1 MNTEMARTETTA
13 VSNGAHGAQ
22 GGQVVTMNP
31 ARMIELAFEKGA
43 VDQLDKL
50 LALQERWEANEARKA
65 FVRAMNEFNRN
76 KPDVF
81 KNKDVSYA
89 SKNSPNGK
97 TEYSH
102 ASLDH
107 ICEMLGESLSQVGIS
122 FRWRTENLDSG
133 WVRVTCLLTH
143 EQGHLEETTLQ
154 GPADQSGDK
163 NAIQA
168 IGSTTEYLR
177 RYTLLSATGVAVKGM
192 DDDGQGGDGEP
203 DPRVRAA
210 AQQRKD
216 TAPQPAQQQDPGL
229 ITQPQLDALAKAIEK
244 AGITPERFCK
254 SADIAN
260 LNDLAGSRFKGAMQH
275 LNNTASRGK
284 SQ

>member
-1 MNTEMARTETTA
+1 MNTDVARTETTGVA
-13 VSNGAHGAQ
+13 G
-22 GGQVVTMNP
+22 GGQGNRGGQIVAMNP

-81 KNKDVSYA
+81 KNKHVDFP
-89 SKNSPNGK
+89 SKGGR
-97 TEYSH
+97 TTYDH

-107 ICEMLGESLSQVGIS
+107 ICGVLGESLSFVGIS

-143 EQGHLEETTLQ
+143 EQGHSEETTLQ
-154 GPADQSGDK
+154 GPADQSGGK

-192 DDDGQGGDGEP
+192 DDDGQGGGGEP
-203 DPRVRAA
+203 DPRVQAA

-216 TAPQPAQQQDPGL
+216 TAPQQEQAQNGL
-229 ITQPQLDALAKAIEK
+229 TTPQVNALTGAITK

-254 SADIAN
+254 SASINSLA
-260 LNDLAGSRFKGAMQH
+260 DLDGSRFKGAMQH
-275 LNNTASRGK
+275 LSNTADNKAKRE
-284 SQ
+284 QQQ